1 MSKRNGP
8 IEEVKKKYVRMA
20 LESGNYAFVARK
32 TGVSPKTLSSWVK
45 SYRDEV
51 EKEMSNEEVSPLT
64 SQSSNTDYEA
74 KYKHAIQLLGE
85 KELEVAMLREQLKK
99 KFPGYPNV

>member
-8 IEEVKKKYVRMA
+8 IEEVKRKYVRMA
-20 LESGNYAFVARK
+20 LESGDCAFVARK
-32 TGVSPKTLSSWVK
+32 TGVSPKTLNSWVK
-45 SYRDEV
+45 LYRDEV
-51 EKEMSNEEVSPLT
+51 EKEMSNEGVSPLT
-64 SQSSNTDYEA
+64 SQSNDNDFEA
-74 KYKHAIQLLGE
+74 RYKQAIQLLGE